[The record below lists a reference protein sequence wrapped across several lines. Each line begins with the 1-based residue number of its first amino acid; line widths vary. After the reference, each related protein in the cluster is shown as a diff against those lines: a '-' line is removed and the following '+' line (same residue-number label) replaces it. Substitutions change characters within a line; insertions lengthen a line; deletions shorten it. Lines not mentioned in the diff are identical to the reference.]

1 MQSSVLCGGQDLQHL
16 GAGLV
21 LPATGV
27 VRAELHQYWLPE
39 GAMLFSG
46 SMSKVVQDM
55 YLPIAAAIEGVGP
68 IEIWLMADPSCIPL
82 PAVEMR
88 SKVAK
93 EMAIKE
99 KAQKEKAL
107 RELADQARR
116 ERAGGAAVPVAAR
129 DSGAPALAA
138 LNGGGNLRIEDELPP
153 PPGMGQVSR
162 GCRRGWQSHSAE
174 CDYQQLPQHP
184 PNVVALAVAAAHDPS
199 GAQ

>member
-1 MQSSVLCGGQDLQHL
+1 
-16 GAGLV
+16 
-21 LPATGV
+21 
-27 VRAELHQYWLPE
+27 
-39 GAMLFSG
+39 
-46 SMSKVVQDM
+46 
-55 YLPIAAAIEGVGP
+55 
-68 IEIWLMADPSCIPL
+68 MADPTCIPL

-138 LNGGGNLRIEDELPP
+138 INGGGNLRTEDELPP

-162 GCRRGWQSHSAE
+162 GCRRGWHFQSAR
-174 CDYQQLPQHP
+174 CDYQHLD
-184 PNVVALAVAAAHDPS
+184 L
-199 GAQ
+199 

>member
-1 MQSSVLCGGQDLQHL
+1 
-16 GAGLV
+16 
-21 LPATGV
+21 
-27 VRAELHQYWLPE
+27 
-39 GAMLFSG
+39 
-46 SMSKVVQDM
+46 MS
-55 YLPIAAAIEGVGP
+55 
-68 IEIWLMADPSCIPL
+68 DPPCTAL

-138 LNGGGNLRIEDELPP
+138 VNGGGGLRIEDELPP
-153 PPGMGQVSR
+153 PPGMGQVSQ
-162 GCRRGWQSHSAE
+162 GCRPGWQSGSAR
-174 CDYQQLPQHP
+174 CDYQQLPQLSLG
-184 PNVVALAVAAAHDPS
+184 VVPLRLAIAAGHDP
-199 GAQ
+199 

>member
-1 MQSSVLCGGQDLQHL
+1 M
-16 GAGLV
+16 
-21 LPATGV
+21 
-27 VRAELHQYWLPE
+27 
-39 GAMLFSG
+39 
-46 SMSKVVQDM
+46 
-55 YLPIAAAIEGVGP
+55 
-68 IEIWLMADPSCIPL
+68 

-138 LNGGGNLRIEDELPP
+138 INGGGNLRMEDELPP
-153 PPGMGQVSR
+153 PPGMGQVGHTTGGVGRLTLPDVTASSCLSTLPVWCHI
-162 GCRRGWQSHSAE
+162 GL
-174 CDYQQLPQHP
+174 QLPQRMTE
-184 PNVVALAVAAAHDPS
+184 A
-199 GAQ
+199 